1 MSSPAGH
8 AVRPHTAD
16 VIVEAWGPSRT
27 ACLEELVRGVVGTFA
42 DVGDVRATS
51 EIALEVNE
59 ALDEDVVVTILEDV
73 CYLLDADG
81 LVVVDVELEEEEESG
96 GFQGVFRVAPVG
108 DVVATGAPPKGI
120 SRSDLSFSRDGSTW
134 RCRVTLDV

>member
-1 MSSPAGH
+1 
-8 AVRPHTAD
+8 
-16 VIVEAWGPSRT
+16 VIVEAWAPNRA

-42 DVGDVRATS
+42 DVGEPTTTS
-51 EIALEVNE
+51 EIPLEVNE
-59 ALDEDVVVTILEDV
+59 ALDEDVVVAILQDV

-96 GFQGVFRVAPVG
+96 GFEGVFVVTPVG

-120 SRSDLSFSRDGSTW
+120 SRSDLSFRRDGSSW
-134 RCRVTLDV
+134 RCQVTLDV